1 MAVLVSRVGLSGRA
15 IPSASL
21 RTRAER
27 ILLALR
33 LPGAELSV
41 VVCDDPTIHQLN
53 RDHRKKDKPTDVLA
67 FAQRE
72 GKPVQGTRDLLG
84 DVVISLETAQRQ
96 ADEHGR
102 SLWDE
107 VTMLLAHGLLHLVGF
122 DHRTRAEE
130 RIMNARADVLVAAAQ
145 ASRPKAPASGSK
157 AKRTDVDK
165 RRRGIEK
172 RPAPGTRV
180 RVKPH
185 K

>member
-1 MAVLVSRVGLSGRA
+1 MAVLVSRVGVSGRVIA
-15 IPSASL
+15 SAPL

-27 ILLALR
+27 MLRALAL
-33 LPGAELSV
+33 PKAELSV
-41 VVCDDPTIHQLN
+41 VVCDDPTIHALN

-72 GKPVQGTRDLLG
+72 GKPVKGTRDLLG
-84 DVVISLETAQRQ
+84 DVVISLDTAQRQ

-130 RIMNARADVLVAAAQ
+130 RIMNARTDVLVAAAQ
-145 ASRPKAPASGSK
+145 VKGSRAT
-157 AKRTDVDK
+157 RTDVDK
-165 RRRGIEK
+165 RSSRIEK
-172 RPAPGTRV
+172 RPASGTRK
-180 RVKPH
+180 RVKAH

>member
-1 MAVLVSRVGLSGRA
+1 MLH
-15 IPSASL
+15 
-21 RTRAER
+21 
-27 ILLALR
+27 ALR
-33 LPGAELSV
+33 LPAAELSV
-41 VVCDDPTIHQLN
+41 VLCDDPTIHALN

-72 GKPVQGTRDLLG
+72 GKPVKGTRDLLG
-84 DVVISLETAQRQ
+84 DVVISLDTAQRQ
-96 ADEHGR
+96 ADEHDR

-145 ASRPKAPASGSK
+145 ATPSKAKASGSK

-165 RRRGIEK
+165 PRRGIEK
-172 RPAPGTRV
+172 RPPSGTRG

>member
-1 MAVLVSRVGLSGRA
+1 MLH
-15 IPSASL
+15 
-21 RTRAER
+21 
-27 ILLALR
+27 ALR
-33 LPGAELSV
+33 LPAAELSV
-41 VVCDDPTIHQLN
+41 VLCDDPTIHALN

-72 GKPVQGTRDLLG
+72 GKPVKGTRDLLG
-84 DVVISLETAQRQ
+84 DVVISLDTAQRQ
-96 ADEHGR
+96 ADEHDR

-130 RIMNARADVLVAAAQ
+130 RIMNARTDVLVAAAQ
-145 ASRPKAPASGSK
+145 AKGSK

-165 RRRGIEK
+165 PPRGIEK
-172 RPAPGTRV
+172 RPAPGTRK
-180 RVKPH
+180 RVKAH